1 MLIESLK
8 IESVDGLIRDMQF
21 HPGLNLIVDETPEAK
36 TETGNNV
43 GKTTVLQLIDICL
56 GKEPRTVYVSP
67 EDKRTTN
74 ELVKRFLTEKQVI
87 VTLTLTSDWTPQAR
101 KVVIR
106 RNFLT
111 YSKALREI
119 NGVAISDSDYVQEL
133 QQAIM
138 GVVTTKPTFRQL
150 ITHNI
155 RYTNI
160 STTQT
165 LRCLEGAVVDTV
177 YEALYLFMLGCDF
190 QNADLREETMDQL
203 NTEQRFKARLEKG
216 KNKRMM
222 AAELG
227 IIKSEIE
234 ELERQK
240 SELHLNP
247 DFENEMQALT
257 DMKFDITSMSAQLN
271 NLKLRHSI
279 ISEAKDEIL
288 SQKSDVDTETLRLIY
303 SQANRFLPGLHHSF
317 EDLLAYH
324 NIMLSKKAEFMGM
337 ELPSIEKKITELQH
351 EFDVLR
357 GQEKQLSDKLLQS
370 VSYADYEALVSSLTQ
385 KHERLG
391 SLEQQIRQ
399 IDETEENITRLNIV
413 LKDIDADLFD
423 EAFQNKVQTQLDK
436 FNSHFAKISRQL
448 YGEQYAMVYNIVRN
462 RTTGKDV
469 YKFSIVLIDTDTI
482 NFSTGKKQGEIVC
495 FDLAYILFADEEG
508 IPCLHFGLYD
518 KKELMHDHQLE
529 ATAQFVGSHVNMQFV
544 ASILKDK
551 LPDSLND
558 KKYFVVELKP
568 EDKLFRF

>member
-8 IESVDGLIRDMQF
+8 IESVDGLIRDMRF
-21 HPGLNLIVDETPEAK
+21 HPGLNLIVDETPDAK

-56 GKEPRTVYVSP
+56 GKEPRTIYVSP
-67 EDKRTTN
+67 EDKRTIN
-74 ELVKRFLTEKQVI
+74 DQVKRFLTDKQVV

-106 RNFLT
+106 RNFLS

-119 NGVAISDSDYVQEL
+119 NGVAILDSDYVHEL

-138 GVVTTKPTFRQL
+138 GCVTTKPTFRQL

-165 LRCLEGAVVDTV
+165 LRCLEGAVSDTV
-177 YEALYLFMLGCDF
+177 YEALYLYMFGCDF
-190 QNADLREETMDQL
+190 QNADLREETMDLL
-203 NTEQRFKARLEKG
+203 NTEQRFKMRLERA
-216 KNKRMM
+216 KNKNMM

-227 IIKSEIE
+227 IIRSEIE
-234 ELERQK
+234 ELELQK
-240 SELHLNP
+240 SRLHLNP
-247 DFENEMQALT
+247 DFEKDMQ
-257 DMKFDITSMSAQLN
+257 DITDLKFQITSISAQLS
-271 NLKLRHSI
+271 NLQLRYSI
-279 ISEAKDEIL
+279 ILEAQNEIL

-303 SQANRFLPGLHHSF
+303 SQVNRFLPDLHHSF

-324 NIMLSKKAEFMGM
+324 NNMLSKKAEFMGM
-337 ELPSIEKKITELQH
+337 ELPAIEEKITELKR
-351 EFDVLR
+351 ELGVLH

-370 VSYADYEALVSSLTQ
+370 VSYADYETLVSSLTQ

-391 SLEQQIRQ
+391 SLEQQIHQ
-399 IDETEENITRLNIV
+399 IDEVDENITRLNTV

-423 EAFQNKVQTQLDK
+423 EAFQDKVQSQLNK
-436 FNSHFAKISRQL
+436 FNSYFAKISRQL

-462 RTTGKDV
+462 RNTGKDI
-469 YKFSIVLIDTDTI
+469 YKFSIVLIDTDSV
-482 NFSTGKKQGEIVC
+482 NFSAGKKQGEITC
-495 FDLAYILFADEEG
+495 FDMAYILFADEEG

-551 LPDSLND
+551 LPASLND
-558 KKYFVVELKP
+558 EKYFVVKLKP

>member
-1 MLIESLK
+1 MLIESLR
-8 IESVDGLIRDMQF
+8 IESVDGLIRNMRF
-21 HPGLNLIVDETPEAK
+21 HPGLNLIVDETPDAK

-56 GKEPRTVYVSP
+56 GKEPRTIYVSP
-67 EDKRTTN
+67 EDKRTSN
-74 ELVKRFLTEKQVI
+74 EQVKRFLTDKQVV

-111 YSKALREI
+111 YGKALREI
-119 NGVAISDSDYVQEL
+119 NGVAVSDSDYIHEL
-133 QQAIM
+133 QRAIM

-150 ITHNI
+150 IAHNI

-165 LRCLEGAVVDTV
+165 LRCLEGAVPDTV
-177 YEALYLFMLGCDF
+177 YETLYLYMLGCDF

-203 NTEQRFKARLEKG
+203 NTEQRFKTRLEKV

-222 AAELG
+222 ATEYG

-234 ELERQK
+234 DLEKQK
-240 SELHLNP
+240 SQLHLNP
-247 DFENEMQALT
+247 DFESDMQALT
-257 DMKFDITSMSAQLN
+257 DLKFDITSMSAQLS

-279 ISEAKDEIL
+279 IVEAQKEIL
-288 SQKSDVDTETLRLIY
+288 NQKSDVDTETLRLIY

-317 EDLLAYH
+317 EDLLAFH
-324 NIMLSKKAEFMGM
+324 NNMLAKKAEFMGM
-337 ELPSIEKKITELQH
+337 EIPTIEKKISELQRELDILH
-351 EFDVLR
+351 R
-357 GQEKQLSDKLLQS
+357 QEKQFSDKLLQS
-370 VSYADYEALVSSLTQ
+370 VSYADYETLVSSLTQ

-399 IDETEENITRLNIV
+399 IDEVDDNIAQLNGV

-423 EAFQNKVQTQLDK
+423 EAFQHKVQTQLDK

-469 YKFSIVLIDTDTI
+469 YKFSIILIDTDI
-482 NFSTGKKQGEIVC
+482 VNFSTGKKQGEITC
-495 FDLAYILFADEEG
+495 FDMAYILFADEEG
-508 IPCLHFGLYD
+508 IPCLHFELYD

-529 ATAQFVGSHVNMQFV
+529 SIAQFVGSHLNMQFV

-558 KKYFVVELKP
+558 EKYFVVKLKP

>member
-8 IESVDGLIRDMQF
+8 IESIDGVIRDMQF
-21 HPGLNLIVDETPEAK
+21 HPGLNLIVDETPDAK

-56 GKEPRTVYVSP
+56 GKEPRTIYVSP
-67 EDKRTTN
+67 EDKRTIN
-74 ELVKRFLTEKQVI
+74 DQVKHFLTDKQVV

-119 NGVAISDSDYVQEL
+119 NGVAISDSDYVHEL

-138 GVVTTKPTFRQL
+138 GCVTTKPTFRQL

-165 LRCLEGAVVDTV
+165 LRCLEGAVPDTV
-177 YEALYLFMLGCDF
+177 YEALYLYMLGCDF

-203 NTEQRFKARLEKG
+203 NTEQRFKTRLERA
-216 KNKRMM
+216 KNKNMM

-227 IIKSEIE
+227 IIRSEIE
-234 ELERQK
+234 ELELQK
-240 SELHLNP
+240 SRLHLNP
-247 DFENEMQALT
+247 DFENDMQDLT
-257 DMKFDITSMSAQLN
+257 DLKFHITSISAQLS
-271 NLKLRHSI
+271 NLQLRYSI
-279 ISEAKDEIL
+279 ILEAKDEIL

-303 SQANRFLPGLHHSF
+303 SQANRFLPDLHHSF

-324 NIMLSKKAEFMGM
+324 NNMLSKKAEFMGM
-337 ELPSIEKKITELQH
+337 ELPSIEEKIVELKRELDILH
-351 EFDVLR
+351 
-357 GQEKQLSDKLLQS
+357 GQEKLLSDKLLQS
-370 VSYADYEALVSSLTQ
+370 VSYADYETLVSSLTQ

-391 SLEQQIRQ
+391 SLEQQIHQ
-399 IDETEENITRLNIV
+399 IDEVDETITRLNAV

-423 EAFQNKVQTQLDK
+423 EAFQEKVQSQLNK
-436 FNSHFAKISRQL
+436 FNSYFAKISRQL

-462 RTTGKDV
+462 RTTGKDT
-469 YKFSIVLIDTDTI
+469 YKFSIVLIDTDSV
-482 NFSTGKKQGEIVC
+482 NFSAGKKQGEITC
-495 FDLAYILFADEEG
+495 FDMAYILFADEEG

-551 LPDSLND
+551 LPASLND
-558 KKYFVVELKP
+558 EKYFVVKLKP
-568 EDKLFRF
+568 EEKLFKF